1 MERELQGVIMLR
13 ASKAGLV
20 YRVVANNGVTPRE
33 CVVVPVGME
42 CNPHRHNNRTRFTTV
57 RQHLALAL
65 GGHQLVSLWMQHQHR
80 GQLFL

>member
-1 MERELQGVIMLR
+1 MERELQGVIMFR

-20 YRVVANNGVTPRE
+20 YRVVVNNGVTPKGL
-33 CVVVPVGME
+33 VVVPVGME

-65 GGHQLVSLWMQHQHR
+65 GDHQLVSIRMQHQHI
-80 GQLFL
+80 G